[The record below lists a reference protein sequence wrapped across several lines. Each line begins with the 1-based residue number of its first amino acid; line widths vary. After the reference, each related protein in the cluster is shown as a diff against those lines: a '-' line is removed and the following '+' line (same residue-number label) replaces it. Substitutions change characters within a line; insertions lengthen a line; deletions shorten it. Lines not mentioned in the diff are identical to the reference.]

1 MAKPKKRVKRRVTAK
16 RKRKAAK
23 PAARRKKA
31 ARKPKKKVKPKRKV
45 ARATKKRTGKAAAAE
60 TARLTQQLQ
69 RWQALHAELQE
80 QIRVKENTIAMQMQE
95 IMELKRDLE
104 QLTFPSQQ

>member
-1 MAKPKKRVKRRVTAK
+1 MAKPKKRARRRVTAK
-16 RKRKAAK
+16 GKRKAAK
-23 PAARRKKA
+23 PAARRKKTA
-31 ARKPKKKVKPKRKV
+31 TKPKKKVKPKRKV
-45 ARATKKRTGKAAAAE
+45 ARAKKQRAGKAAAAV

-80 QIRVKENTIAMQMQE
+80 QIRAKENTIAMQMQE

-104 QLTFPSQQ
+104 QLSFPSVQ